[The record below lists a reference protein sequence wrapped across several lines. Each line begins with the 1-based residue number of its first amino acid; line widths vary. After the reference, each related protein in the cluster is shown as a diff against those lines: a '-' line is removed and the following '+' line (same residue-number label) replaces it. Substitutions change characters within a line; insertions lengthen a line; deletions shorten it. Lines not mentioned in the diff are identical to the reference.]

1 MTWTQ
6 FEDKL
11 YDLLIARVTSTE
23 EPAASR
29 VQDLTELAKDITDL
43 YHNTA
48 ISAKETSQ
56 RNILVPT
63 ALEPGKIAIQS
74 AIFASLN
81 MMYNLNLKASVA
93 TLMPIGLAVS
103 TYWVPAIS
111 PGIINPLPP
120 QLPAVTPSP
129 GSIVTFT
136 GNPVLV
142 AQGFKKAYT
151 SYDNETDFNVS
162 LRKAAGDITKGFKD
176 HMSSMAGQ
184 YIGTTPVPAPVVI
197 PWVGLIP
204 V

>member
-1 MTWTQ
+1 MTWNQ
-6 FEDKL
+6 FENELYKL
-11 YDLLIARVTSTE
+11 LKDRVTSTE

-29 VQDLTELAKDITDL
+29 VQDFTVLAKKITDL
-43 YHNTA
+43 YHTTA

-56 RNILVPT
+56 RNIFAPA
-63 ALEPGKIAIQS
+63 ALEPGKTAIQS

-111 PGIINPLPP
+111 PGIINTLPP
-120 QLPAVTPSP
+120 QLPAVAPSP

-136 GNPVLV
+136 GNLVLV

-162 LRKAAGDITKGFKD
+162 LRKSAGDIRKGFEN
-176 HMSSMAGQ
+176 HMKTIAGT
-184 YIGTTPVPAPVVI
+184 YVGTTPVPAPVVI